1 MKKTLALFL
10 SIMMLMMTFSAYAA
24 DKLVV
29 GTHAEFPPF
38 EYIGDDGTIQGFDA
52 DLMTAIMEKVG
63 QEIEITNM
71 DFASLILALQN
82 GQIDMA
88 IAGMTITEERMQNV
102 NFSDPYFEATQK
114 LIVNEGSAIAASQ
127 DITAE
132 MKIGVQE
139 GTTGD
144 MYATDN
150 MPAKVERYNKALDAV
165 LDLKNGRLDAVL
177 VDAAP
182 SEYLA
187 ANVGGVVVLEENIS
201 EEQYGI
207 AMRKEDTQLLESVN
221 AALKDL
227 IDSGAYAEIYA
238 NYFGVIETE
247 VK

>member
-1 MKKTLALFL
+1 MKKTLALVL
-10 SIMMLMMTFSAYAA
+10 SLLMLMMTFSAYAA

-52 DLMTAIMEKVG
+52 DLITAIMGKVG
-63 QEIEITNM
+63 QEIEIINM

-88 IAGMTITEERMQNV
+88 IAGMTITEERKQNV

-114 LIVNEGSAIAASQ
+114 LIVKEGSAIAFTQ
-127 DITAE
+127 NLTAD

-150 MPAKVERYNKALDAV
+150 LPAKVERYNKALDAV

-187 ANVGGVVVLEENIS
+187 SNVGGVVVLEENIS

-207 AMRKEDTQLLESVN
+207 ALRKEDTELLEKIN
-221 AALKDL
+221 AALKEL
-227 IDSGAYAEIYA
+227 TESGEYDTMYAE
-238 NYFGVIETE
+238 YFGVIETE
-247 VK
+247 AK